1 MKVIKLTETNIS
13 ELTEILEN
21 LNCKNLHLYWTILEQ
36 KDKKEKELNTA
47 QKKVIFSDAGNYVRD
62 NSKYIIKPGNV
73 FCITVN
79 TLIEEDYISMSADD
93 FKDNTVKVT
102 VDENENFVYSID
114 NKCSENIE
122 S

>member
-1 MKVIKLTETNIS
+1 MKNKGFTLIEVLAVITMLGLLALVVTP
-13 ELTEILEN
+13 LV
-21 LNCKNLHLYWTILEQ
+21 LEQ
-36 KDKKEKELNTA
+36 QDKKEKELTSA
-47 QKKVIFSDAGNYVRD
+47 QKQVLFSDAGSYVRD
-62 NSKYIIKPGNV
+62 HSKYIIKSENV

-79 TLIEEDYISMSADD
+79 TLIEEDYISMDD
-93 FKDNTVKVT
+93 DEFKDNTIKVT

>member
-1 MKVIKLTETNIS
+1 MKNKGFTLVEVLAIVSLLGLLALVVGPKV
-13 ELTEILEN
+13 
-21 LNCKNLHLYWTILEQ
+21 LEQ

-62 NSKYIIKPGNV
+62 NSKYIIKTGNV

-79 TLIEEDYISMSADD
+79 TLIEEDYISMAADD